1 MRLGRQTILDST
13 SENAAMRTTWT
24 FSSAGQIVFG
34 SGSVR
39 QLGELSGR
47 LRLKRILIVTD
58 ARLVE
63 AGLYDEVRA
72 PLETVATLDV
82 FTGGEPEP
90 SLRVAEACIAH
101 GREFQPDGL
110 VGLGGGSNMDLAK
123 ITATVLAH
131 GGAARDYLGE
141 DRVPGPVLPLICVP
155 TTSGTGS
162 EVSASGVFTDEENHI
177 KVGAMSAYLRPR
189 VAVVDPRLTLTC
201 PRQVT
206 ADSGIDA
213 MTHAIEAYTAVDNSV
228 FPLPPGEISLY
239 QGRHP
244 LGDCL
249 AEKAISILGAN
260 LVRAVEHPS
269 DLAAREAMSLGAMLA
284 GLAFSNVGVA
294 LVHALEYPLGGA
306 THCSHGAG
314 NGLLL
319 PYVMRYN
326 LPARRREFARIAQL
340 LGEDVS
346 GLYEEQ
352 AALRAVTAIEHLNRT
367 IGIPARL
374 RDLGAK
380 QEQLPEFAQKALG
393 IARLIRVNPRVP
405 TMPEMVQ
412 LLNEAY

>member
-1 MRLGRQTILDST
+1 
-13 SENAAMRTTWT
+13 MRTVWT

-34 SGSVR
+34 AGAVR
-39 QLGELSGR
+39 QLGELANR
-47 LRLKRILIVTD
+47 LGLKRVLIVTD

-63 AGLYDEVRA
+63 AGLYDEVQM
-72 PLETVATLDV
+72 PLRDRVTLDL

-90 SLRVAEACIAH
+90 SLRVAEFCIAH
-101 GREFQPDGL
+101 ARTFKPDGL
-110 VGLGGGSNMDLAK
+110 IGLGGGSNMDLAK

-131 GGAARDYLGE
+131 GGVPRDYLGE
-141 DRVPGPVLPLICVP
+141 DRVPGPILPLICVP
-155 TTSGTGS
+155 TTAGTGS

-177 KVGAMSAYLRPR
+177 KAGAMSNYLRPR
-189 VAVVDPRLTLTC
+189 LAVVDPRLTLTC

-213 MTHAIEAYTAVDNSV
+213 MTHAIEAYTAVDNAT
-228 FPLPPGEISLY
+228 FPLPPGETSLY

-260 LVRAVEHPS
+260 LARAVEHPS

-294 LVHALEYPLGGA
+294 LVHALEYPIGGA

-319 PYVMRYN
+319 PHVMRYN
-326 LPARRREFARIAQL
+326 LPARVRELARVAQL
-340 LGEDVS
+340 LGEDTS
-346 GLYEEQ
+346 TLSESQ
-352 AALRAVTAIEHLNRT
+352 AAERAVSTIEKLNQR

-374 RDLGAK
+374 RDLGAR
-380 QEQLPEFAQKALG
+380 QDQIPEFAQKALG

-405 TMPEMVQ
+405 TAPDMVQ
-412 LLNEAY
+412 LLNAAY

>member
-1 MRLGRQTILDST
+1 
-13 SENAAMRTTWT
+13 MRTVWT

-34 SGSVR
+34 AGAVR
-39 QLGELSGR
+39 QLGELANR
-47 LRLKRILIVTD
+47 LGLKRVLIVTD

-63 AGLYDEVRA
+63 AGLYDEVQM
-72 PLETVATLDV
+72 PLRDRVTLDL

-90 SLRVAEACIAH
+90 SLRVAEFCIAH
-101 GREFQPDGL
+101 ARTFKPDGL
-110 VGLGGGSNMDLAK
+110 IGLGGGSNMDLAK

-131 GGAARDYLGE
+131 GGVPRDYLGE
-141 DRVPGPVLPLICVP
+141 DRVPGPILPLICVP
-155 TTSGTGS
+155 TTAGTGS

-177 KVGAMSAYLRPR
+177 KAGAMSNYLRPR
-189 VAVVDPRLTLTC
+189 LAVIDPRLTLTC

-213 MTHAIEAYTAVDNSV
+213 MTHAIEAYTAVDNAT
-228 FPLPPGEISLY
+228 FPLPPGETSLY

-260 LVRAVEHPS
+260 LARAVEHPS

-294 LVHALEYPLGGA
+294 LVHALEYPIGGA

-319 PYVMRYN
+319 PHVMRYN
-326 LPARRREFARIAQL
+326 LPARVRELARVAQL
-340 LGEDVS
+340 LGEDTS
-346 GLYEEQ
+346 TLSESQ
-352 AALRAVTAIEHLNRT
+352 AAERAVSTIEKLNQR

-374 RDLGAK
+374 RDLGAR
-380 QEQLPEFAQKALG
+380 QDQIPEFAQKALG

-405 TMPEMVQ
+405 TAPDMVQ
-412 LLNEAY
+412 LLNAAY